1 MFARAVRA
9 AHCAI
14 DSLQQSLIENHAE
27 DVTPHILQFQQN
39 CANVWH
45 TQQST
50 PVLLTEPA
58 SDGRGAQPRHLTMLQ
73 AVYTYSG
80 LLSRHQ
86 SQPPNNTSG
95 SADVHLDYRKL
106 GLSNSDLNAIEKHD
120 FGSTGLFGLYT
131 LHHIASHHTEEFS
144 KVRPRP
150 GLSQPPCA
158 CRLTASVSRCHDTQL
173 VLEQVNRPDARRC
186 PIALVSLQVTQI
198 LSEQFDLSGSLASS
212 SFQPFLLD
220 LYRVHL
226 IVLEFFVRLF
236 AESGATPADIARV
249 STLVRSQVRVSL
261 ARGGLDYHRTDEAGA
276 ADSMSEAKTFYM
288 LKEEF
293 ESAKYDEIRDRQM
306 KELEIEDDLMSTL
319 PVRCVGSLS

>member
-1 MFARAVRA
+1 M
-9 AHCAI
+9 
-14 DSLQQSLIENHAE
+14 
-27 DVTPHILQFQQN
+27 
-39 CANVWH
+39 
-45 TQQST
+45 
-50 PVLLTEPA
+50 
-58 SDGRGAQPRHLTMLQ
+58 
-73 AVYTYSG
+73 
-80 LLSRHQ
+80 
-86 SQPPNNTSG
+86 
-95 SADVHLDYRKL
+95 
-106 GLSNSDLNAIEKHD
+106 
-120 FGSTGLFGLYT
+120 
-131 LHHIASHHTEEFS
+131 
-144 KVRPRP
+144 
-150 GLSQPPCA
+150 
-158 CRLTASVSRCHDTQL
+158 
-173 VLEQVNRPDARRC
+173 
-186 PIALVSLQVTQI
+186 TQI